1 MKGQN
6 VALRTKFESLLK
18 ISCTHLIGWPST
30 QAVWLIVVQS
40 EDLDSSLDAQV
51 MQDTSHFQ
59 RKEVIL
65 KGKVKSSVI
74 C

>member
-1 MKGQN
+1 M
-6 VALRTKFESLLK
+6 
-18 ISCTHLIGWPST
+18 HLIRWPST

-65 KGKVKSSVI
+65 KEKVKSSVI